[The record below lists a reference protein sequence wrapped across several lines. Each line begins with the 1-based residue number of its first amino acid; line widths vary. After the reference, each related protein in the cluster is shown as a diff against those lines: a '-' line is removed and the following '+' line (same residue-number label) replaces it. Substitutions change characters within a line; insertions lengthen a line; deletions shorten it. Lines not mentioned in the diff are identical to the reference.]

1 MAVFEQN
8 DTKIFCFFRL
18 DFSFFNSTFVADII
32 SKSANKLTME
42 KKILEALTEK
52 YTGVKESILRRVA
65 TKLAKTVTS
74 EDDIATAVEGAFADV
89 LEAYGDQR
97 ATDAQKTAVLN
108 YEKKHNLKDG
118 KAVGGGEPDNDE
130 PADDVKPASDDAPA
144 WAKKLMDANEALQK
158 RLDQLDGERTQSSR
172 KSIIDKLIE
181 PLPASIRKAYQRQE
195 LASMSE
201 EDFTALQEEIKAE
214 VDEINSDLSAKG
226 AVFGKPAATGGR
238 SDSNKDKA
246 SDAEADAVV
255 KMMGGIK

>member
-1 MAVFEQN
+1 
-8 DTKIFCFFRL
+8 L
-18 DFSFFNSTFVADII
+18 DFSFYDFTFVADII
-32 SKSANKLTME
+32 SKSANNLTME
-42 KKILEALTEK
+42 KKILDALTEK

-97 ATDAQKTAVLN
+97 ATDATKTAVLN

-118 KAVGGGEPDNDE
+118 KAISGDE
-130 PADDVKPASDDAPA
+130 PNQEPTSSEPGGDEAPA
-144 WAKKLMDANEALQK
+144 WAKKLIEANTALK
-158 RLDQLDGERTQSSR
+158 ERLDQLNGERMQSSR
-172 KSIIDKLIE
+172 KSVIDKLIE

-238 SDSNKDKA
+238 SDSNKGKA